1 MTRNQQKTLDTLIAS
16 HRIVRIEHTEQ
27 AIIRC
32 TARFDLPNGIKAG
45 DVFYLVRSDSYAG
58 YYYFVRW
65 NAVAWDCSCPSVK
78 PCKHQTS
85 VNSAVIARCEK
96 AKAPKPLA
104 AFELPSDKGFD
115 MKREQEKINAF
126 LARAE
131 QAKIVK
137 SWETAPLNGQR
148 GFALMR

>member
-16 HRIVRIEHTEQ
+16 HRIVKIEHTEQ

-45 DVFYLVRSDSYAG
+45 DVFYLVRSDTYAG
-58 YYYFVRW
+58 YYYFVTW
-65 NAVAWDCSCPSVK
+65 NQVAWNCSCPATK

-85 VNSAVIARCEK
+85 VNTVVIARCQA
-96 AKAPKPLA
+96 AKPVAPLA
-104 AFELPSDKGFD
+104 AFELPSDTGFD
-115 MKREQEKINAF
+115 MRREQEKIAAF
-126 LARAE
+126 TARAA

-137 SWETAPLNGQR
+137 GWETALLNGQR
-148 GFALMR
+148 GFSLMR